1 MERKQMI
8 QLFELVANN
17 LKKYLIIYSI
27 VALAI
32 GWGLGIM
39 YAPFAKDNTLVF
51 KNLVTVFVFFMI
63 YPMMVNLDL
72 KEIPKMIKKPKAV
85 GLSLIYNYAITPV
98 IAFVLSYLF
107 LHNAMLSLGFM
118 IVMLMPVGSSSVG
131 YTGIAKG
138 SIETATIAQTI
149 SFLLIPILTPIYL
162 SFMTRGVAIPM
173 MLILQSIL
181 LLIILPMILG
191 ILTRFAV
198 IKFMGNS
205 GLKKI
210 NSLLST
216 STMLFMFGVIGV
228 IFFMKGELLIQKWSI
243 LISLSIVTL
252 LYLGIMLPLVTFID
266 KKAGL
271 SYKDHMGIVFLSTS
285 KNNSTAVAIAT
296 MAFDP
301 LVAIPAAVLPIFQMI
316 ILVVYIHLEK
326 PIEKYFKKGVSKKVS
341 SLPTVEKEE

>member
-1 MERKQMI
+1 
-8 QLFELVANN
+8 LFEKFANHI
-17 LKKYLIIYSI
+17 KKYLIVYSI

-32 GWGLGIM
+32 GWGLGVM
-39 YAPFAKDNTLVF
+39 YAPTAKANTTLF

-72 KEIPKMIKKPKAV
+72 KEIPKVIKKPKAV
-85 GLSLIYNYAITPV
+85 GLSLIYNYALTPL

-107 LHNAMLSLGFM
+107 LHNVMLSLGFM
-118 IVMLMPVGSSSVG
+118 LVMLMPVGSSSVG
-131 YTGIAKG
+131 YTGIVKG
-138 SIETATIAQTI
+138 SVETATIAQTI
-149 SFLLIPILTPIYL
+149 SFLLIPALTPLYL
-162 SFMTRGVAIPM
+162 SFMTRNVAIPM

-191 ILTRFAV
+191 ILTRFV
-198 IKFMGNS
+198 VVKFMGRK

-210 NSLLST
+210 NSLLSA
-216 STMLFMFGVIGV
+216 STMLFMFGVIGL
-228 IFFMKGELLIQKWSI
+228 IFFMKGELLVQKWPI
-243 LISLSIVTL
+243 LISLSLVTL
-252 LYLGIMLPLVTFID
+252 LYLGIMLPLVTFVD

-271 SYKDHMGIVFLSTS
+271 SYEDHMGIAFLSTS

-316 ILVVYIHLEK
+316 ILVAYIHLEK
-326 PIEKYFKKGVSKKVS
+326 PIRRYFKKQKTETLQLNAEELDV
-341 SLPTVEKEE
+341 KEDD

>member
-1 MERKQMI
+1 MI
-8 QLFELVANN
+8 SLFESFAKN
-17 LKKYLIIYSI
+17 LKKYLIVYSI
-27 VALAI
+27 IALAV

-39 YAPFAKDNTLVF
+39 YAPVAKDNTLIF

-72 KEIPKMIKKPKAV
+72 KEIPKMIRKPKAV

-107 LHNAMLSLGFM
+107 LHDAMLSLGFM
-118 IVMLMPVGSSSVG
+118 LVMLMPVGSSSVG
-131 YTGIAKG
+131 YTGIVKG
-138 SIETATIAQTI
+138 SVETATIAQTI
-149 SFLLIPILTPIYL
+149 SFLLIPVLTPLYL
-162 SFMTRGVAIPM
+162 SFMTKGVAIPM

-198 IKFMGNS
+198 IKFMGNN

-216 STMLFMFGVIGV
+216 STMLFMFGVIGL
-228 IFFMKGELLIQKWSI
+228 IFFMKGELLIQRWDI
-243 LISLSIVTL
+243 LVDLSLVTL
-252 LYLGIMLPLVTFID
+252 LYLGIMLPLTTFVD

-326 PIEKYFKKGVSKKVS
+326 PIEKYFMKPKDEV
-341 SLPTVEKEE
+341 LPLGENQKNEE